1 MTDTLTTRELNDL
14 VRELGEII
22 DGHND
27 RDIKAHG
34 QRAVSAWVLDSP
46 RRGQEMAAYA
56 QKLRRAAE
64 ITAILAHTRH

>member
-1 MTDTLTTRELNDL
+1 MTDTPTHRELTDL
-14 VRELGEII
+14 LRELGEII

-34 QRAVSAWVLDSP
+34 QRAVSYWVLEAP

-56 QKLRRAAE
+56 QKLQRAAE
-64 ITAILAHTRH
+64 ITTILARAGE